1 MHMNGANHTPSNSQS
16 HIVCCTTS
24 CPTISQPRPKKIYR
38 KYRMSLPGI
47 EDDGDESESG
57 RPSKTASKAASEKFS
72 TEIIDVTVEA
82 KQRLS
87 DFNMI

>member
-1 MHMNGANHTPSNSQS
+1 
-16 HIVCCTTS
+16 
-24 CPTISQPRPKKIYR
+24 
-38 KYRMSLPGI
+38 MSLPGI